1 MKLFGRIA
9 AILVG
14 LVLLLVASIFGWLY
28 LYTADLPSVAMLDQ
42 YTPSAP
48 AEVRTETGSAAHVVP
63 ADQLGKWLPSAV
75 LAAEGQPDPRGP
87 IRAEFVIFF
96 WDTSPR
102 GQMYSWQI
110 ARALGPRG
118 DRLGQQIDRLRIAQ
132 QIHRRFSQQQIMTIY
147 MNRVYLGPDVNG
159 VEDASVRYFGKHVSD
174 LSLDEAALIAGLIRA
189 PSHDSPINHPERAVR
204 RRNWVL
210 EKMVRQGSV
219 SQASADQAEEAPLIV
234 KRTADSDATYDW
246 KRCALMIAS
255 HGSPI
260 SGPIRRRPDEELKT
274 TPVISFEVPE
284 SGEIRKVSLS
294 RSSGVA
300 DIDNYALT
308 SINNMRY
315 KERPPGCGVLENQA
329 TVYVD
334 F

>member
-1 MKLFGRIA
+1 
-9 AILVG
+9 
-14 LVLLLVASIFGWLY
+14 
-28 LYTADLPSVAMLDQ
+28 
-42 YTPSAP
+42 
-48 AEVRTETGSAAHVVP
+48 
-63 ADQLGKWLPSAV
+63 
-75 LAAEGQPDPRGP
+75 
-87 IRAEFVIFF
+87 
-96 WDTSPR
+96 
-102 GQMYSWQI
+102 MYSWQI

-132 QIHRRFSQQQIMTIY
+132 QIHRRFSQQQILTIY

-260 SGPIRRRPDEELKT
+260 KWANPSASGRGTQNHTRHQL
-274 TPVISFEVPE
+274 
-284 SGEIRKVSLS
+284 
-294 RSSGVA
+294 
-300 DIDNYALT
+300 
-308 SINNMRY
+308 
-315 KERPPGCGVLENQA
+315 
-329 TVYVD
+329 
-334 F
+334 